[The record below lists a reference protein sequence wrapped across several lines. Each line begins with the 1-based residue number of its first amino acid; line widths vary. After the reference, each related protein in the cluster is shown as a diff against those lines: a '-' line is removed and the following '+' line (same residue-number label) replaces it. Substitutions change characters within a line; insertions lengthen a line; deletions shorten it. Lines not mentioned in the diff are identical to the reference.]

1 MTEIISN
8 KDKEDRILSSS
19 YGVLAGVNYKF
30 ELWSWDGIHGVSF
43 IFDLNQIHDFNVDQL
58 LSLIRE
64 NIDGFEKKEFSSKKT
79 KGKLFIN
86 TGVEELFD

>member
-1 MTEIISN
+1 
-8 KDKEDRILSSS
+8 
-19 YGVLAGVNYKF
+19 V
-30 ELWSWDGIHGVSF
+30 
-43 IFDLNQIHDFNVDQL
+43 
-58 LSLIRE
+58 SLIRE